1 MKKNIYLLLVG
12 LFSGQLTVLAQEPKK
27 KVVNIEIQ
35 SDTTIIVRDLFNG
48 NCKLYGDKIV
58 AEEDMTKIRSSENGA
73 RKDTIHYSTYG
84 GKNGLFEQKI
94 EKLNKDN
101 KKYIIKEDDGDI
113 SIFFKYKDLPD
124 NTFEISF
131 CGVTYDGVL
140 TLKENSKGISYWG
153 SNWWCQDKNSIYS
166 IYVTKKNDVETS
178 QIVESNIEPQAKD
191 FYHKSEKDN
200 DVEPVLEGNNANDTG
215 LQIGSQNEMLGVAL
229 IIFIIICL
237 IIAIFI
243 RINRLNKR
251 IDNCEANKSSCKSD
265 NIDTIKQT
273 IKSKVD
279 STDLVQMVS
288 NDDIDKIK
296 RIVISKINSTDL
308 IQRISNDDI
317 YNLINRSD
325 IQLYIQNVIAGKVE
339 EYLGNKVNVP
349 TQPIVETPV
358 QSTNIAQPALRTTK
372 IEYQPTNNGFVISED
387 SPNKIF
393 EMYSSNGEY
402 YYTIVNDS
410 TIKNEMLGFIA
421 AFANYVETRQDSS
434 NPSTVEVIRDG
445 HLIKNGDMYI
455 VDVNCLLQISLR

>member
-1 MKKNIYLLLVG
+1 MKKNIYFLLVG
-12 LFSGQLTVLAQEPKK
+12 LFSGQLTVLAQEPEK

-58 AEEDMTKIRSSENGA
+58 AEEDITKNRYQNGIY
-73 RKDTIHYSTYG
+73 KDQVKSFTYG
-84 GKNGLFEQKI
+84 GDGERFKENAKI
-94 EKLNKDN
+94 LNDDN
-101 KKYIIKEDDGDI
+101 AKYIKKTGSSDILI
-113 SIFFKYKDLPD
+113 SIKYKELQEKP
-124 NTFEISF
+124 FEISF
-131 CGVTYDGVL
+131 YGVKYDSCI
-140 TLKENSKGISYWG
+140 TT
-153 SNWWCQDKNSIYS
+153 KNSRTFFRGWYPDITS
-166 IYVTKKNDVETS
+166 IYRINVSKKIYVETS

-308 IQRISNDDI
+308 IPRISNDDI
-317 YNLINRSD
+317 YNLINRFD

-339 EYLGNKVNVP
+339 EYLGNKVNMS

>member
-12 LFSGQLTVLAQEPKK
+12 LFSGQLTVLAQEPEN

-58 AEEDMTKIRSSENGA
+58 AKEDMKKKRYNKEGQYKDKIQ
-73 RKDTIHYSTYG
+73 YSTYG
-84 GKNGLFEQKI
+84 GEGHRFEDKTKELNGNNAQ
-94 EKLNKDN
+94 
-101 KKYIIKEDDGDI
+101 YIIKKNSGDLCI
-113 SIFFKYKDLPD
+113 SINYKELQKKPFKFSFYGVKYDSLVFTKDSK
-124 NTFEISF
+124 TF
-131 CGVTYDGVL
+131 
-140 TLKENSKGISYWG
+140 SKGWYP
-153 SNWWCQDKNSIYS
+153 DTNSIYH
-166 IYVTKKNDVETS
+166 INVTKKKDNVK
-178 QIVESNIEPQAKD
+178 PQAKD
-191 FYHKSEKDN
+191 STYHKSEKDN
-200 DVEPVLEGNNANDTG
+200 DVEPVLEENNANNTG
-215 LQIGSQNEMLGVAL
+215 LQISSIIEMLGVAL

-265 NIDTIKQT
+265 NIDKT

-279 STDLVQMVS
+279 STDLVQRVS
-288 NDDIDKIK
+288 NDDIDKI
-296 RIVISKINSTDL
+296 RQIVISKINSTDL
-308 IQRISNDDI
+308 VQRISNDDI
-317 YNLINRSD
+317 YNLINRFD
-325 IQLYIQNVIAGKVE
+325 IQLYIQSVIAGKIE
-339 EYLGNKVNVP
+339 EYLGNKANVP
-349 TQPIVETPV
+349 TQPVVETPV

-410 TIKNEMLGFIA
+410 TIKNEMLGFIT
-421 AFANYVETRQDSS
+421 AFDKYVETRQDSPI
-434 NPSTVEVIRDG
+434 PSTVEVIRDG

-455 VDVNCLLQISLR
+455 VDANCLLQVSLR